1 MFMIASSVFI
11 IRDPVGRF
19 AAKPIPA
26 SGISANPRRDY
37 IARTTVLLLAA
48 GTRVLVGPTTR
59 VCRSS
64 KNDQRMS
71 GLLRADALH
80 GSQRVSVALSRMTL
94 VMRAICMAW
103 KVP

>member
-48 GTRVLVGPTTR
+48 GTRVLVGPTTL

-64 KNDQRMS
+64 KNDQRMV

-80 GSQRVSVALSRMTL
+80 CPQLVSVATFAHDFGHACNR
-94 VMRAICMAW
+94 MAW
-103 KVP
+103 KMP